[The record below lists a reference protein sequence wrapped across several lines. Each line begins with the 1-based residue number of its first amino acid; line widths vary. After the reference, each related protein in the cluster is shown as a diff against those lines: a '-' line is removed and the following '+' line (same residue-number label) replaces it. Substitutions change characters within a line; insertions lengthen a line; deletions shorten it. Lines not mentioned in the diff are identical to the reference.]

1 MKRIT
6 NDQDSPSGT
15 GMDDMWT
22 YSEQFGRKVMLLY
35 HKLKK
40 ECADELSVSE
50 NYRLLFLLK
59 GQIRL
64 NIGSDDEYVLND
76 KEFTLLPP
84 GCCVVCSALM
94 SSGYVI
100 INCNRIKI
108 GSNRAYLTELR
119 KESSKGIVPCR
130 QLPIRGRFMKVLT
143 DFEYYPVSESMYPS
157 LYDIL
162 FIYMRILYS
171 KEELLSFLHPVLF
184 DSRGKRRK

>member
-1 MKRIT
+1 MYEK
-6 NDQDSPSGT
+6 NN
-15 GMDDMWT
+15 
-22 YSEQFGRKVMLLY
+22 EFGRKVMLLY
-35 HKLKK
+35 HKFKK
-40 ECADELSVSE
+40 ECSDELSISD

-64 NIGSDDEYVLND
+64 NIDSDDEYVLND

-184 DSRGKRRK
+184 GDRDEKKE

>member
-6 NDQDSPSGT
+6 NDPNFRSST
-15 GMDDMWT
+15 SMDDMWT
-22 YSEQFGRKVMLLY
+22 YSEQFGEKVMLLY

-40 ECADELSVSE
+40 ECSDELFVRE
-50 NYRLLFLLK
+50 NYRLFFLLK
-59 GQIRL
+59 GKVHL
-64 NIGSDDEYVLND
+64 KIGGDDEYLLND
-76 KEFTLLPP
+76 EEFTLLPP
-84 GCCVVCSALM
+84 GYSIVCSALAC
-94 SSGYVI
+94 SVYVI

-108 GSNRAYLTELR
+108 GSNVSYLEELK
-119 KESSKGIVPCR
+119 KEGDKEITPCR

-171 KEELLSFLHPVLF
+171 KEELRSFLSPVLF
-184 DSRGKRRK
+184 DSRRGRLE

>member
-6 NDQDSPSGT
+6 DDPNSSSGT
-15 GMDDMWT
+15 GMDDIWT
-22 YSEQFGRKVMLLY
+22 YNQKFGKKVMLLY
-35 HKLKK
+35 HTMNK
-40 ECADELSVSE
+40 ECSDELSVSE

-59 GQIRL
+59 GQVRL
-64 NIGSDDEYVLND
+64 KIGNDDEYLLND

-84 GCCVVCSALM
+84 GCSVICSALM
-94 SSGYVI
+94 SSGYII

-108 GSNRAYLTELR
+108 SSNRSYLKEL
-119 KESSKGIVPCR
+119 KQESSKGIVPCR
-130 QLPIRGRFMKVLT
+130 QLSIRGRFMKVLT
-143 DFEYYPVSESMYPS
+143 DFEYYPVSERMYPS

-184 DSRGKRRK
+184 GDRGEKKE